1 MSDPTLALH
10 AALFNRLKAELS
22 CPVFDSVPDKTPYPY
37 VVLDYEVV
45 DNTDSL
51 NERSDRRL
59 FYFSVW
65 SDYRGQV
72 VVKTLNAEID
82 AALHNRPFPLTTG
95 RVASISVTR
104 KECLREPDG
113 VTFQGAVTV
122 LILTEH

>member
-1 MSDPTLALH
+1 MSDPSVALQ
-10 AALFNRLKAELS
+10 AALFSRLTAELS
-22 CPVFDSVPDKTPYPY
+22 CPVFDSVPDGTPYPY

-65 SDYRGQV
+65 SDYRGQL

-82 AALHNRPFPLTTG
+82 AALHNRPFPLATG